1 MEKHI
6 LLERLKIR
14 KPPTEF
20 HDVCL
25 KTFCAVRA
33 TLTLEDFNVE
43 GLTRRQFCCA
53 KGFSLPE
60 LAFVPPF
67 SGIYLSICPSIY
79 LSIYL
84 SIHPSTHLSTHLSI
98 CLFVDLFYL
107 HTYIY
112 VYYTHI
118 CYVTWYEVSIS
129 NIATFAHEGEK
140 GHGYIIRISH
150 SQKKTYLRNA
160 SRSVFLLADPHWSQR
175 KRHEV
180 RVMVMTINGSFSCH
194 KVQKRSMSIVS
205 VTSWILLFP
214 ACGLLRMDRNLWA
227 PGRISSGVSCTDA
240 FSPTFDFIR
249 ARRLC
254 RNGSR
259 TKMWVTTTW
268 YPCDLQG
275 WLWSFAPIQ
284 FLHCCDTGNTS

>member
-79 LSIYL
+79 LSTYP
-84 SIHPSTHLSTHLSI
+84 SIHPSIHPSIYMFVCRSILSTYIHLCI
-98 CLFVDLFYL
+98 L
-107 HTYIY
+107 HTHMLCHLVWSINFQYC
-112 VYYTHI
+112 HI
-118 CYVTWYEVSIS
+118 C
-129 NIATFAHEGEK
+129 
-140 GHGYIIRISH
+140 
-150 SQKKTYLRNA
+150 
-160 SRSVFLLADPHWSQR
+160 
-175 KRHEV
+175 
-180 RVMVMTINGSFSCH
+180 
-194 KVQKRSMSIVS
+194 
-205 VTSWILLFP
+205 SW
-214 ACGLLRMDRNLWA
+214 G
-227 PGRISSGVSCTDA
+227 GK
-240 FSPTFDFIR
+240 R
-249 ARRLC
+249 ARVHHQDFAFPKKNLFEKRITVRFFAGRSTLK
-254 RNGSR
+254 S
-259 TKMWVTTTW
+259 TQETW
-268 YPCDLQG
+268 SESDGDDYQ
-275 WLWSFAPIQ
+275 WLFFMP
-284 FLHCCDTGNTS
+284 